1 MNKIRISILLL
12 TISLFVSC
20 DFVKDSFT
28 FKDKTKEFVETLMKK
43 DYDKCVSQMALES
56 EMGKNT
62 NIDTLKLG
70 LEQFRGLIQRNF
82 GNKFEYSLMKSEK
95 KRSTIESENTPPNTT
110 LALIEFTNEK
120 EFGVFQVLFDDNS
133 KKIININTLDVKAP
147 IPNMI
152 LFWFFGVLPL
162 AVLLFNIY
170 AIREI
175 KKSTLSKKWLKYLA
189 ILFFNVPTIT
199 YSAVE
204 GLSYKILNFQFFFG
218 ISFSFMGFMGS
229 VWTFGIPLGGI
240 YWLWKLKQHKFD
252 EEFNSATDFLY
263 IFHNSIVL
271 SNKTTFISKSKFSV
285 LAFLIVIINSDS
297 SFS

>member
-1 MNKIRISILLL
+1 MLPQKIRRKTENMNKIRISILLL
-12 TISLFVSC
+12 TISLLASC

-70 LEQFRGLIQRNF
+70 LEEFRGLVEKNF
-82 GNKFEYSLMKSEK
+82 GHNFEYSLIKSEK
-95 KRSTIESENTPPNTT
+95 KRSTVESENTPPNTT
-110 LALIEFTNEK
+110 LALVEFSNGK

-133 KKIININTLDVKAP
+133 KKIININTLDVKSP
-147 IPNMI
+147 LPNMM
-152 LFWFFGVLPL
+152 LFWLFGILPL

-170 AIREI
+170 VIREI
-175 KKSTLSKKWLKYLA
+175 KKSTLSKKWLKYLTV
-189 ILFFNVPTIT
+189 LFFNTPTIT

-204 GLSYKILNFQFFFG
+204 GLSYKIINFQFFFG
-218 ISFSFMGFMGS
+218 ISFSFEGFLGS

-252 EEFNSATDFLY
+252 EEFNTETE
-263 IFHNSIVL
+263 
-271 SNKTTFISKSKFSV
+271 K
-285 LAFLIVIINSDS
+285 LIITIE
-297 SFS
+297 

>member
-20 DFVKDSFT
+20 DFVKDSLT

-43 DYDKCVSQMALES
+43 DYDKCVTQMALES

-70 LEQFRGLIQRNF
+70 LEQFRNIIERDF
-82 GNKFEYSLMKSEK
+82 GDDFEYSLMKSEK

-110 LALIEFTNEK
+110 LAFIEFKNEK
-120 EFGVFQVLFDDNS
+120 EFGVFQVLFDDVS

-147 IPNMI
+147 IPNMVI
-152 LFWFFGVLPL
+152 FWLFGILPL
-162 AVLLFNIY
+162 SVLLFNIY
-170 AIREI
+170 VIREI
-175 KKSTLSKKWLKYLA
+175 KNSTLSKKWLKYLA
-189 ILFFNVPTIT
+189 ILFFNVPAIT

-204 GLSYKILNFQFFFG
+204 GLSFKFLNFQFFFG
-218 ISFSFMGFMGS
+218 ISFSFMGFLGS

-240 YWLWKLKQHKFD
+240 YWLWKLKQHKID
-252 EEFNSATDFLY
+252 EEFNTETEELT
-263 IFHNSIVL
+263 I
-271 SNKTTFISKSKFSV
+271 TTE
-285 LAFLIVIINSDS
+285 
-297 SFS
+297 

>member
-1 MNKIRISILLL
+1 MNTTRISILLL
-12 TISLFVSC
+12 IISLFVSC
-20 DFVKDSFT
+20 DFVKDSLT

-62 NIDTLKLG
+62 NIDTLKIG
-70 LEQFRGLIQRNF
+70 LEQFRNLVERDF
-82 GNKFEYSLMKSEK
+82 GHNFEYSLMKSEK

-110 LALIEFTNEK
+110 LALIEFSNEK

-147 IPNMI
+147 IPNMMI
-152 LFWFFGVLPL
+152 FWLFGILPL
-162 AVLLFNIY
+162 SVLLFNIY

-189 ILFFNVPTIT
+189 ILFFNVPAIS

-204 GLSYKILNFQFFFG
+204 GLSFKLLNFQVFFG
-218 ISFSFMGFMGS
+218 VSFSFMGFLGS
-229 VWTFGIPLGGI
+229 VWTFGIPLGGM
-240 YWLWKLKQHKFD
+240 YWLWKLKQHRIN
-252 EEFNSATDFLY
+252 EEFDTESEDL
-263 IFHNSIVL
+263 SI
-271 SNKTTFISKSKFSV
+271 TTE
-285 LAFLIVIINSDS
+285 
-297 SFS
+297 

>member
-12 TISLFVSC
+12 TISLLASC
-20 DFVKDSFT
+20 NFVKDSFT

-70 LEQFRGLIQRNF
+70 LEEFRGLVEKNF
-82 GNKFEYSLMKSEK
+82 GHNFEYSLMKSEK
-95 KRSTIESENTPPNTT
+95 KRSTVESENTPPNTT
-110 LALIEFTNEK
+110 LALIEFSNGK

-133 KKIININTLDVKAP
+133 KKIININTLDVKSP
-147 IPNMI
+147 LPNMM
-152 LFWFFGVLPL
+152 LFWLFGILPL

-170 AIREI
+170 VIREI

-189 ILFFNVPTIT
+189 VLFFNTPTFT

-204 GLSYKILNFQFFFG
+204 GLSYKIINFQFFFG
-218 ISFSFMGFMGS
+218 ISFSFMGFLGS

-240 YWLWKLKQHKFD
+240 YWLWKLKQHKID
-252 EEFNSATDFLY
+252 EEFNTEAEKLT
-263 IFHNSIVL
+263 I
-271 SNKTTFISKSKFSV
+271 TTE
-285 LAFLIVIINSDS
+285 
-297 SFS
+297 

>member
-12 TISLFVSC
+12 TISLFASC
-20 DFVKDSFT
+20 NFIKDSFT

-62 NIDTLKLG
+62 NLDTLKLG
-70 LEQFRGLIQRNF
+70 LEQFRNIVEHNF
-82 GNKFEYSLMKSEK
+82 GHNFEYSLMKSEK

-110 LALIEFTNEK
+110 LAFIEFSNEK

-133 KKIININTLDVKAP
+133 KKIININTLNVKAP
-147 IPNMI
+147 IPNMLI
-152 LFWFFGVLPL
+152 FWLFGILPL

-175 KKSTLSKKWLKYLA
+175 KKSTLSKKWLKYIA
-189 ILFFNVPTIT
+189 IIFFNVPAIT

-204 GLSYKILNFQFFFG
+204 GVSFKILSFKFFG
-218 ISFSFMGFMGS
+218 ISFGFMGFLGS
-229 VWTFGIPLGGI
+229 VWTFGIPIGGI
-240 YWLWKLKQHKFD
+240 YWLWKLKQHRID
-252 EEFNSATDFLY
+252 EEFNTETEE
-263 IFHNSIVL
+263 IGI
-271 SNKTTFISKSKFSV
+271 TTE
-285 LAFLIVIINSDS
+285 
-297 SFS
+297 

>member
-1 MNKIRISILLL
+1 MLPQKIRRKTENMNKIRISILLL
-12 TISLFVSC
+12 AISLLASC

-70 LEQFRGLIQRNF
+70 LEEFRGLVEKNF
-82 GNKFEYSLMKSEK
+82 GYNFEYSLIKSEK
-95 KRSTIESENTPPNTT
+95 KRSTVESENTPPNTT
-110 LALIEFTNEK
+110 LALVEFSNGK

-133 KKIININTLDVKAP
+133 KKIININTLDVKSP
-147 IPNMI
+147 LPNMM
-152 LFWFFGVLPL
+152 LFWLFGILPL

-170 AIREI
+170 VIREI
-175 KKSTLSKKWLKYLA
+175 KKSTLSKKWLKYLTV
-189 ILFFNVPTIT
+189 LFFNTPTIT

-204 GLSYKILNFQFFFG
+204 GLSYKIINFQFFFG
-218 ISFSFMGFMGS
+218 ISFSFEGFLGS

-240 YWLWKLKQHKFD
+240 YWLWKLKQHKFV
-252 EEFNSATDFLY
+252 EEFNTETE
-263 IFHNSIVL
+263 
-271 SNKTTFISKSKFSV
+271 K
-285 LAFLIVIINSDS
+285 LIITIE
-297 SFS
+297 

>member
-12 TISLFVSC
+12 TISLFVGC

-56 EMGKNT
+56 EIGKNT

-70 LEQFRGLIQRNF
+70 LEQFRSLVEKNF
-82 GNKFEYSLMKSEK
+82 GQNFEYSLMKSEK
-95 KRSTIESENTPPNTT
+95 KRSTVEGENTPLNTT

-133 KKIININTLDVKAP
+133 KKIININTLDIKEP
-147 IPNMI
+147 IPNMVI
-152 LFWFFGVLPL
+152 FWLFGILPL
-162 AVLLFNIY
+162 SILLFNIY

-189 ILFFNVPTIT
+189 ILFFNVPAIS

-204 GLSYKILNFQFFFG
+204 GLSFKFLNFQFLFG
-218 ISFSFMGFMGS
+218 ISFSFMGFLGL

-252 EEFNSATDFLY
+252 EEFNVEKEKL
-263 IFHNSIVL
+263 SI
-271 SNKTTFISKSKFSV
+271 T
-285 LAFLIVIINSDS
+285 AE
-297 SFS
+297 

>member
-12 TISLFVSC
+12 TVSLFTSC

-70 LEQFRGLIQRNF
+70 LEQFRGLVERDF

-95 KRSTIESENTPPNTT
+95 KRSTTESENTPPNTT

-152 LFWFFGVLPL
+152 IFWLFGILPL
-162 AVLLFNIY
+162 SILLFNIY

-175 KKSTLSKKWLKYLA
+175 KKSTLSKKWLKYMA
-189 ILFFNVPTIT
+189 ILFFNVPAIT

-204 GLSYKILNFQFFFG
+204 GLSFEFLNFQFLFG
-218 ISFSFMGFMGS
+218 ISFSIMGYLGS

-240 YWLWKLKQHKFD
+240 YWLRKLKVHQIDK
-252 EEFNSATDFLY
+252 EFNTEAEE
-263 IFHNSIVL
+263 
-271 SNKTTFISKSKFSV
+271 
-285 LAFLIVIINSDS
+285 VIHRN
-297 SFS
+297 FRLP

>member
-1 MNKIRISILLL
+1 MNKIRISVLLL
-12 TISLFVSC
+12 TISLFVGC

-56 EMGKNT
+56 EIGKNT

-70 LEQFRGLIQRNF
+70 LEQFRGLVERNF
-82 GNKFEYSLMKSEK
+82 GEKFEYSLMKSEK

-133 KKIININTLDVKAP
+133 KKIININTLDVKEP
-147 IPNMI
+147 IPNMV
-152 LFWFFGVLPL
+152 LFWLFGFLPL
-162 AVLLFNIY
+162 SILLFNIY

-189 ILFFNVPTIT
+189 IIFFNLPTIT

-204 GLSYKILNFQFFFG
+204 GLSYKLVHFQFFG
-218 ISFSFMGFMGS
+218 IGFSFMGFLGS

-252 EEFNSATDFLY
+252 EEFNAEKEEL
-263 IFHNSIVL
+263 SI
-271 SNKTTFISKSKFSV
+271 T
-285 LAFLIVIINSDS
+285 AE
-297 SFS
+297 

>member
-43 DYDKCVSQMALES
+43 DYDKCVTQMALES

-70 LEQFRGLIQRNF
+70 LEQFRGLVQRNF
-82 GNKFEYSLMKSEK
+82 GDKFEYSLMKSEK

-147 IPNMI
+147 
-152 LFWFFGVLPL
+152 
-162 AVLLFNIY
+162 
-170 AIREI
+170 
-175 KKSTLSKKWLKYLA
+175 
-189 ILFFNVPTIT
+189 
-199 YSAVE
+199 
-204 GLSYKILNFQFFFG
+204 
-218 ISFSFMGFMGS
+218 
-229 VWTFGIPLGGI
+229 
-240 YWLWKLKQHKFD
+240 
-252 EEFNSATDFLY
+252 
-263 IFHNSIVL
+263 
-271 SNKTTFISKSKFSV
+271 SN
-285 LAFLIVIINSDS
+285 
-297 SFS
+297 

>member
-1 MNKIRISILLL
+1 MSWWQCYRRINRKIENMNKIRISILLL
-12 TISLFVSC
+12 TISLFVGC

-56 EMGKNT
+56 EIGKNT

-70 LEQFRGLIQRNF
+70 LEQFRGLVERNF
-82 GNKFEYSLMKSEK
+82 GDKFEYSLMKSEK

-110 LALIEFTNEK
+110 LALIEFTNQK

-133 KKIININTLDVKAP
+133 KKIININTLDVKEP
-147 IPNMI
+147 IPNMFI
-152 LFWFFGVLPL
+152 FWLFGFLPL
-162 AVLLFNIY
+162 SILLFNIY

-189 ILFFNVPTIT
+189 IIFFNLPTIT

-204 GLSYKILNFQFFFG
+204 GLSYKLLNFQFFG
-218 ISFSFMGFMGS
+218 ISFSFMGFLGS

-240 YWLWKLKQHKFD
+240 YWLWKLKQHKID
-252 EEFNSATDFLY
+252 EEFNTE
-263 IFHNSIVL
+263 IVENTSI
-271 SNKTTFISKSKFSV
+271 TE
-285 LAFLIVIINSDS
+285 
-297 SFS
+297 